1 MQEQQSLALDGRT
14 FIKGVCL
21 AVIFH
26 NEETLYTVVRIR
38 VEETNEAAAE
48 EEVVV
53 TGYFPRLNE
62 GDVYIFYGQ
71 FRQHPRFGRQYAAE
85 QFRKQLPNT
94 DTQNL

>member
-1 MQEQQSLALDGRT
+1 MQEQQILALDGRT

-26 NEETLYTVVRIR
+26 NEETLYTVVRVR
-38 VEETNEAAAE
+38 VEETNEAPVE

-62 GDVYIFYGQ
+62 GD
-71 FRQHPRFGRQYAAE
+71 
-85 QFRKQLPNT
+85 
-94 DTQNL
+94 